1 MPQRVGW
8 KPCLCSGAQEG
19 AEQGRGM
26 GHLWILCVACH
37 EEGRETMLYEPPH
50 DPEYRAP
57 GPWQPPSLELDAP
70 RRKEAPAGAFPE
82 AGASLCAASA
92 ATRSPAVLG
101 PAWVVAVIACV
112 VVHDCRAELFGS
124 IGRPA

>member
-8 KPCLCSGAQEG
+8 KPCLWCRGAQEG

-26 GHLWILCVACH
+26 GHLWIQYVACH

-57 GPWQPPSLELDAP
+57 GPWRPPSLELDALDAKRRLPGLFP
-70 RRKEAPAGAFPE
+70 RQAP
-82 AGASLCAASA
+82 LCVPRQPLRGS
-92 ATRSPAVLG
+92 RRCLG
-101 PAWVVAVIACV
+101 PP
-112 VVHDCRAELFGS
+112 G
-124 IGRPA
+124 